1 MSHSCA
7 LCPFPGD
14 TCEYSTGILPWHFDH
29 LLWVMESML
38 VSFPVPTTT
47 HARKLR
53 AWGHWCRFLV
63 LQAQQSCD
71 YLPIGLYWDH
81 VTICIDSYWI
91 TWWCARPRK
100 HFNVPKPAF
109 PRRGWDL
116 GMKLKAHVHVVG
128 AMLQGCVVYIMI
140 FWKFSIIIVAV
151 TLGTAGLQKM
161 KGVSLHFLAVSFYNN
176 GELHL

>member
-29 LLWVMESML
+29 LLWVMGSML
-38 VSFPVPTTT
+38 VSFPVPTTTTT

-71 YLPIGLYWDH
+71 YLPVGLYWDH
-81 VTICIDSYWI
+81 MTICIDSYWI

-109 PRRGWDL
+109 PLQRVGSGNETKSTCACGGGHVAGVCCLYYDILEVFHNYCCCHSWDSWL
-116 GMKLKAHVHVVG
+116 TKRWKE
-128 AMLQGCVVYIMI
+128 CPSI
-140 FWKFSIIIVAV
+140 F
-151 TLGTAGLQKM
+151 
-161 KGVSLHFLAVSFYNN
+161 
-176 GELHL
+176 